1 MFTLKNYQ
9 QEAVRE
15 LKDKVNHLL
24 GLGESRVCIFKAP
37 TGSGKTLMMAEF
49 LKEFVENRNDDKKFS
64 FIWTAPRKLHDQS
77 KQKLEH
83 YFQDSKALKCSFF
96 DDLDERC
103 IGENEVLFFNWESIN
118 KGDNVY
124 IRENEQDNN
133 LSKVVENTKEA
144 GREIVLI
151 IDESHHAAQTETSQ
165 GLIEDIGPKV
175 TIEVSATPHMNS
187 DYVVPVEREDV
198 VDEGMIKK
206 YVSINPGFKNL
217 VRQNKDEFTIESEL
231 ANRADELVL
240 GAAIEK
246 RKELKKELEK
256 AKSDVNPLLLIQLPD
271 KRQGFDDKKDEV
283 AKILKDRFKISV
295 ENGKLAIYLS
305 ENKENLENIA
315 RNDNEVE
322 VLIFKQA
329 IALGW
334 DCPRAAILVLFR
346 DWKSIIF
353 SIQTVGRIMRM
364 PELKHYHSEALNAGY
379 VYTNLKD
386 IGIKEDLA
394 KDYLRVH
401 TAKRIKDYEPL
412 LLLSCYSK
420 RFREETRLNPYFVKA
435 FLKAAHD
442 LGLKAKVELKKTKK
456 SEAEL
461 IADGKIR
468 DIDREIAGITEKD
481 TIKLEQTLLEL
492 QQSLDSFIAEA
503 LSPLYPEKRS
513 VDRVREAIYSFFLK
527 EYDLD
532 YGEGNNQ
539 YLIISAVFD
548 EANNRYFRNTLDRAK
563 EIYQEYVGK
572 GKKELVSRPDW
583 DIPGP
588 VNYNGHFNQK
598 NYKRSALQ
606 RFYYKEMSSP
616 EGKFIEYLEAAKGVK
631 WWFKNVDRDATY
643 FAIPYE
649 ENGIWKPFYVD
660 FIVMCKDDRIGLFD
674 TKSGITAKVAGP
686 KAEGLARYIKEE
698 NKKGKKLF
706 GGIAIQKG
714 SNWLYWEK
722 EKYQYNENDFSQWG
736 RLDLD

>member
-9 QEAVRE
+9 KEAVRE
-15 LKDKVNHLL
+15 LKDKVNHLF
-24 GLGESRVCIFKAP
+24 GLEESKVCIFKAP

-49 LKEFVENRNDDKKFS
+49 LKEFVENRDDEKKFS
-64 FIWTAPRKLHDQS
+64 FIWTAPRKLHEQS
-77 KQKLEH
+77 KEKLEK

-96 DDLDERC
+96 EDLDDRR

-118 KGDNVY
+118 RQENIY

-133 LSKVVENTKEA
+133 LSKVIENTKED
-144 GREIVLI
+144 GRVIILI

-165 GLIEDIGPKV
+165 GLIEDIGPKA

-187 DYVVPVEREDV
+187 DYRIPVEREDV
-198 VDEGMIKK
+198 VEEGMIKK
-206 YVSINPGFKNL
+206 FVAINPDFKNL
-217 VRQNKDEFTIESEL
+217 VRKKEDEFSIESEL
-231 ANRADELVL
+231 ANKADALVL

-246 RKELKKELEK
+246 REELKRQLEK
-256 AKSDVNPLLLIQLPD
+256 GKSAVNPLLLIQLPD
-271 KRQGFDDKKDEV
+271 RRQGFDDKKDEIV
-283 AKILKDRFKISV
+283 KILKERFKITV

-315 RNDNEVE
+315 KNDNGAE

-334 DCPRAAILVLFR
+334 DCPRAQILVLFR
-346 DWKSIIF
+346 EWQSFIF

-364 PELKHYHSEALNAGY
+364 PELRHYQSEALNVGY

-386 IGIKEDLA
+386 IGIREDLA

-401 TAKRIKDYEPL
+401 TARRIKDYAPL
-412 LLLSCYSK
+412 GLQSCYSK
-420 RFREETRLNPYFVKA
+420 RFREETRLSPYFIQA
-435 FLKAAHD
+435 FLKAAQD
-442 LGLKAKVELKKTKK
+442 LGLKDKVKLAKVQKA
-456 SEAEL
+456 EAEL

-468 DIDREIAGITEKD
+468 DIDKEISGISEKE
-481 TIKLEQTLLEL
+481 TVKLEQTLLEL
-492 QQSLDSFIAEA
+492 QESLDSFIIEA
-503 LSPLYPEKRS
+503 LPPLYPEKRS
-513 VDRVREAIYSFFLK
+513 VDRVREAIYAYFLK
-527 EYDLD
+527 EHGLD

-539 YLIISAVFD
+539 YLSISAVFD
-548 EANNRYFRNTLDRAK
+548 GANNRYFRNALDRAK
-563 EIYQEYVGK
+563 EIYQQQVGK
-572 GKKELVSRPDW
+572 GKKELVVNPDW
-583 DIPGP
+583 NIPAS
-588 VNYNGHFNQK
+588 VNYNGYFEQK
-598 NYKRSALQ
+598 NYKRTVLQ
-606 RFYYKEMSSP
+606 PFYCKELSGS
-616 EGKFIEYLEAAKGVK
+616 EEKFIEYLESAKEIK

-643 FAIPYE
+643 FAVPYE

-660 FIVMCKDDRIGLFD
+660 FIVLCKNGRIGLFD

-686 KAEGLARYIKEE
+686 KAEGLTRYIKEE
-698 NKKGKKLF
+698 KNSKKLF

-722 EKYQYNENDFSQWG
+722 ERYQYDENDFSQWR